1 MQELAGNG
9 SPPSTAASPAS
20 TSQNWPPPALGARPT
35 SRCKAVSGSASPPAP
50 LPLRELGGRK
60 WPSPHTARREAHAGL
75 AQPGE
80 IGGFVQRADLRYP
93 EIPLLCLASADH
105 SSPAPP
111 RSEGSW
117 PVLGSG
123 ENAGDHSEAE
133 HCLLQP
139 GARNAGADFWCSD
152 AGLSCLRDIRHN
164 PPPSTDAAN
173 EFRPG
178 GVFPINGG
186 QGFAMARTL
195 PPTTVTGPI
204 EAVIDE
210 ELLQDFN
217 VKYVGALRCSRAIIP
232 GSAAKELMV
241 CRLTAGEDWIR
252 TSSTRAR
259 EVGCRAPTAAKSNS
273 STKPAV
279 DTHR

>member
-1 MQELAGNG
+1 MLEPCSETDPDSL
-9 SPPSTAASPAS
+9 
-20 TSQNWPPPALGARPT
+20 
-35 SRCKAVSGSASPPAP
+35 
-50 LPLRELGGRK
+50 LR
-60 WPSPHTARREAHAGL
+60 HAGL

-241 CRLTAGEDWIR
+241 CRLTAGANRIR
-252 TSSTRAR
+252 TPGPTFRPCWVQIGTGGRLHSGISGRLAPEPAGCPTTRCNVYRRLTAGRRAPAR
-259 EVGCRAPTAAKSNS
+259 ESFELRS
-273 STKPAV
+273 SCLTSRLRP
-279 DTHR
+279 DLREYPLQRT